1 MKRKKDFLKAI
12 EEHVGTKVQII
23 EKDTKFKFICDG
35 CRDGSSQC
43 CCNRDQRIIINPYD
57 IYKLQKGLGKTSKEI
72 FDKYIE
78 ISCGYESG
86 LPIMLLG
93 IKKLYTGEEVCPF
106 IRRKTDENGMSR
118 RYCSVHNF
126 KPGVC
131 SIFPLG
137 RVTPKDEEKMVYI
150 LQEVNCGL
158 KPKEDDPEITI
169 SDWVPDL
176 ENADKAFNTYYELLE
191 EAVKILKFS
200 ELKKSTKISQAS
212 KDKVYNKFT
221 HILCDFD
228 TEKDFF
234 EQIEENKAKVLEYT
248 KEVVADLGKLD
259 KKIIAK

>member
-1 MKRKKDFLKAI
+1 MKKDFLKAI

-35 CRDGSSQC
+35 CRDGSSKC

-78 ISCGYESG
+78 VSSGYESG

-137 RVTPKDEEKMVYI
+137 RVNPAKDKGNMVYI

-158 KPKEDDPEITI
+158 TPKEDDPEITI

-176 ENADKAFNTYYELLE
+176 ENADKAFNTYYRLLDE
-191 EAVKILKFS
+191 VIKVLKFDQ
-200 ELKKSTKISQAS
+200 LKKSTKISQTS

-228 TEKDFF
+228 SERDFF
-234 EQIEENKAKVLEYT
+234 KQIEENKIKVLEYT
-248 KEVVADLGKLD
+248 KEVVAELGKLD

>member
-1 MKRKKDFLKAI
+1 
-12 EEHVGTKVQII
+12 
-23 EKDTKFKFICDG
+23 
-35 CRDGSSQC
+35 
-43 CCNRDQRIIINPYD
+43 
-57 IYKLQKGLGKTSKEI
+57 
-72 FDKYIE
+72 
-78 ISCGYESG
+78 
-86 LPIMLLG
+86 
-93 IKKLYTGEEVCPF
+93 
-106 IRRKTDENGMSR
+106 MSR

-191 EAVKILKFS
+191 EVVKILKFS